1 MLAADKEMFLSVF
14 KHEPALDFQ
23 YDTVGEH
30 KVWNVF
36 LVFSPNVGDRIWLI
50 LEINFVLDQNK
61 GSVILRV

>member
-50 LEINFVLDQNK
+50 LEINFVLD
-61 GSVILRV
+61 